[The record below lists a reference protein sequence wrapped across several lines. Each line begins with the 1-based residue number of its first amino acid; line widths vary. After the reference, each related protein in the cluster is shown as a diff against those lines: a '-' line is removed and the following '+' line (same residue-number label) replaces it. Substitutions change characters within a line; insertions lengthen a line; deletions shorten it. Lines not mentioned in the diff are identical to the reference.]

1 MNRSRGMNEKGCFE
15 KVYSKIDFLKPVYFD
30 IQVLERYFEDP
41 KYLIFYS
48 DYRGSIVIDDQY
60 SDENEERV
68 EYLKDFGLAY
78 KKDDFHDRAV
88 VTFAGDLVK
97 LPSKMQSHF
106 YSYYLENQND
116 YFPNE
121 GFVKNLIMGE
131 WVEDISIY
139 QALTM
144 EIHYINEMCLAIGI
158 PKMFLKEFSSDTL
171 LQNEKPSDFH
181 VLLMPT
187 EKKYYDFVITLEKMI
202 TGNLNINT
210 FLTSA
215 CLIKPVEREDE
226 EGNIKGSL
234 TLLAEWFTQNTRLA
248 NIDDD
253 IKLPLRELIKERQ
266 TPAHKIIEN
275 KYDKSYW
282 KKQNDF
288 MQKVYVAVRNIR
300 LLMANHPMCKN
311 VMIPDY
317 LYDGKHIKS
326 Y

>member
-1 MNRSRGMNEKGCFE
+1 MIMKEKGYFE
-15 KVYSKIDFLKPVYFD
+15 NIYSEKDYLKPVYFD

-48 DYRGSIVIDDQY
+48 DYRGSIVIDDKY
-60 SDENEERV
+60 VDENVERI
-68 EYLKDFGLAY
+68 EYLRDFGLAY
-78 KKDDFHDRAV
+78 KKDDFYDRAV
-88 VTFAGDLVK
+88 VTFAGDLIK

-116 YFPNE
+116 YYPND

-131 WVEDISIY
+131 WVDYISIY

-144 EIHYINEMCLAIGI
+144 EIYYINEMCSAIGI
-158 PKMFLKEFSSDTL
+158 PKMFLQEFSFDTSW
-171 LQNEKPSDFH
+171 QNERPSDFH
-181 VLLMPT
+181 ILLMPT
-187 EKKYYDFVITLEKMI
+187 EKKYYDFIITLEKMI

-215 CLIKPVEREDE
+215 CLINPVEREDS
-226 EGNIKGSL
+226 EGKIKGSL
-234 TLLAEWFTQNTRLA
+234 TLLVEWITQNVKLA
-248 NIDDD
+248 NIDGD
-253 IKLPLRELIKERQ
+253 IKLPLRKLIKERQ
-266 TPAHKIIEN
+266 TPAHKLIEN
-275 KYDKSYW
+275 KYDKIYW

-288 MQKVYVAVRNIR
+288 IQDVYVAVRNIR
-300 LLMANHPMCKN
+300 LVMANHPMCKN
-311 VMIPDY
+311 VKIPDC

>member
-1 MNRSRGMNEKGCFE
+1 MNEKGYFE
-15 KVYSKIDFLKPVYFD
+15 SIYSEKNYLKPVYFD

-48 DYRGSIVIDDQY
+48 DYRGSIVIDDEY
-60 SDENEERV
+60 ATDDSERL

-78 KKDDFHDRAV
+78 KKGDFYDRAI
-88 VTFAGDLVK
+88 VTFAGDLIK
-97 LPSKMQSHF
+97 LPSKMQGHF
-106 YSYYLENQND
+106 YSYYLENQDD
-116 YFPNE
+116 YYPNE
-121 GFVKNLIMGE
+121 GFVKNLIYGE
-131 WVEDISIY
+131 WVENISIY

-144 EIHYINEMCLAIGI
+144 EIHYINEMCSSIGI
-158 PKMFLKEFSSDTL
+158 PKMFLKEFPSDTSL
-171 LQNEKPSDFH
+171 FNEKPSDFH

-187 EKKYYDFVITLEKMI
+187 EKKYYDFVITLAKMI
-202 TGNLNINT
+202 TDNLNINT

-215 CLIKPVEREDE
+215 CLIKPIEREDE
-226 EGNIKGSL
+226 DGKIKGSL
-234 TLLAEWFTQNTRLA
+234 TLLAEWFNQNTRLA

-311 VMIPDY
+311 IMIPDY

>member
-1 MNRSRGMNEKGCFE
+1 MMGDTVKEKGYFE
-15 KVYSKIDFLKPVYFD
+15 NIYTEKDFLKPVYFD

-48 DYRGSIVIDDQY
+48 DYSGSIVIDDEY
-60 SDENEERV
+60 VSDDSERI

-78 KKDDFHDRAV
+78 KKGDFYDRAV
-88 VTFAGDLVK
+88 VTFAGDLIK

-106 YSYYLENQND
+106 YSYLLENQDN
-116 YFPNE
+116 YYPNE
-121 GFVKNLIMGE
+121 GFVKNLIYGE
-131 WVEDISIY
+131 WVENISIY

-144 EIHYINEMCLAIGI
+144 EIHYINEMCAAIGI
-158 PKMFLKEFSSDTL
+158 PKMFLKEFPSDTSL
-171 LQNEKPSDFH
+171 FNEKPSDFH
-181 VLLMPT
+181 VLIMPT

-215 CLIKPVEREDE
+215 CLIKPIEREDE
-226 EGNIKGSL
+226 DGKVKGSL

-248 NIDDD
+248 NIDAD

-282 KKQNDF
+282 KKQNEF
-288 MQKVYVAVRNIR
+288 MQKVYIAVRNIR
-300 LLMANHPMCKN
+300 RLMANHPMCRQ
-311 VMIPDY
+311 VEIPDY
-317 LYDGKHIKS
+317 LYDGKHIRS